1 MGKTTKL
8 KEQLLSESE
17 NELLLKSFLYKMGI
31 FMGEEYASC
40 ILAIN
45 YDLSESLKSFS
56 DTFKEADITSD
67 EIAFILIKNSLL
79 SGYNNYYSEE
89 VKDRI
94 NMGEFQELLSLVKDN
109 NGFKKS
115 LTKTIINNGRQ
126 TDKDLFNNLDNKEQ
140 VIRQLDN
147 LKFYEEVVKTK
158 TEEVKSRNYVR

>member
-94 NMGEFQELLSLVKDN
+94 NLGEFQELLSLVKDN

-147 LKFYEEVVKTK
+147 LKFYEEVVKAK

>member
-1 MGKTTKL
+1 MGKNTKL
-8 KEQLLSESE
+8 KEELLTESE
-17 NELLLKSFLYKMGI
+17 NELLLKSFLRKMGT

-40 ILAIN
+40 ILAMN
-45 YDLSESLKSFS
+45 YDLAESLKSFS
-56 DTFKEADITSD
+56 DTFREIDITSD
-67 EIAFILIKNSLL
+67 EIVFILIKNSLL
-79 SGYNNYYSEE
+79 SRYNNYYSEE

-126 TDKDLFNNLDNKEQ
+126 TNKDLFNNLDNKEQ
-140 VIRQLDN
+140 VIRQLDD
-147 LKFYEEVVKTK
+147 LKFYEEVVKAK